1 MPRIRY
7 GTVESQISQGWNCWT
22 SDNSDFQ
29 ISAPQCPTHWTP
41 QGNGD
46 VLDIA
51 VRRNFRLS
59 DVTVADAL
67 DSDHLLTLFHILDH
81 VGAKDILTPVVPK
94 LKNLWIGK
102 NKTKNMEGKLKGKA
116 ILLIQWN
123 TEKYFLLFQL
133 IFLPGSISTLIEKQL
148 LISQPVEPR
157 HIGYR
162 VFGIR

>member
-1 MPRIRY
+1 
-7 GTVESQISQGWNCWT
+7 
-22 SDNSDFQ
+22 
-29 ISAPQCPTHWTP
+29 
-41 QGNGD
+41 

-116 ILLIQWN
+116 ILLIQ
-123 TEKYFLLFQL
+123 
-133 IFLPGSISTLIEKQL
+133 
-148 LISQPVEPR
+148 
-157 HIGYR
+157 
-162 VFGIR
+162 